1 MTIAIHRPWVHW
13 RVVLWCDLSWYWCI
27 CLVPDK
33 GAPVKHCW
41 VVHCS
46 MIWINCDTI
55 CMIPISCW
63 RPKCI
68 ICEHLWGSS
77 VTNWSATGFFWRIRC
92 NHVCLGFV
100 YVDLQWLGLLIAAF
114 IIIFL
119 SQPIV
124 LNSLVPLVYMT

>member
-13 RVVLWCDLSWYWCI
+13 RVVLWWDLSWYWCI

-68 ICEHLWGSS
+68 ICEHLWGSVCHELVCHWVLLEDQVQS
-77 VTNWSATGFFWRIRC
+77 CLSRVRLCRFAVVGVAHRC
-92 NHVCLGFV
+92 FHHH
-100 YVDLQWLGLLIAAF
+100 LLE
-114 IIIFL
+114 
-119 SQPIV
+119 STHR
-124 LNSLVPLVYMT
+124 SE